1 MRLLPSLAFMSLS
14 VHRSR
19 SLMPFMAPLLA
30 LSPLRDIFFTYCY
43 YPSYGMR
50 AHVLYEHVDPYG
62 PIISRDAYMRT
73 YGRKDAIATRL
84 PRTGAVVLVDRV
96 PLLDEQACADAK
108 CCDQQGDFSTWL
120 YYPLSRLH
128 VVASQLF
135 RSHANGGEMRVD
147 ICVRANSPIQS
158 TLIATT

>member
-1 MRLLPSLAFMSLS
+1 
-14 VHRSR
+14 
-19 SLMPFMAPLLA
+19 MPFMAPLLA

-62 PIISRDAYMRT
+62 PIVSRDAYMRT

-96 PLLDEQACADAK
+96 PLLDDQACADAK
-108 CCDQQGDFSTWL
+108 VLASTGRSLNVVILPSSPPSRCGLTTFSL
-120 YYPLSRLH
+120 
-128 VVASQLF
+128 A
-135 RSHANGGEMRVD
+135 
-147 ICVRANSPIQS
+147 
-158 TLIATT
+158 